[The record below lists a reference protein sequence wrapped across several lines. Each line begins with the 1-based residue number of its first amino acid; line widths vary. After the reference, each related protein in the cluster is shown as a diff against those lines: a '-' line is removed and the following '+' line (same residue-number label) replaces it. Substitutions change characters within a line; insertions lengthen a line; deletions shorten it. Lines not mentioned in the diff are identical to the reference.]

1 MGVGRDAICS
11 HRSRAPWSLCARFG
25 AVQILD
31 SNRTERYSGQRPSR
45 SLCREPCFRPSHRGY
60 PMAPAQEAAVE
71 PIEEVIQE
79 VLKMLLLCHNTTTA
93 VELTDNQY
101 QVVRRED
108 FTVASPLL
116 ELWPAAAQAPLLAL
130 SLEVMNRLLNY
141 DSGTTTSSSGSDAS
155 SSSGSDGSAGAH
167 PLLPLLEGSDADAD
181 GDDDNPVI
189 AALSPDDFRS
199 IRSHLTA
206 PEEAILVESYSGQGS
221 LSCALT
227 RVANGVDWEQSS
239 ESSGSK

>member
-11 HRSRAPWSLCARFG
+11 HRSLAPWSLCARFG

-108 FTVASPLL
+108 FTAASPVL

-141 DSGTTTSSSGSDAS
+141 DSGTTTTSSSGSDLVVAAAAMALLVHILCSHCWRVPMLMLTGTMTTRS
-155 SSSGSDGSAGAH
+155 SQPCLQMISDQYGATSQ
-167 PLLPLLEGSDADAD
+167 PPKKQ
-181 GDDDNPVI
+181 
-189 AALSPDDFRS
+189 F
-199 IRSHLTA
+199 
-206 PEEAILVESYSGQGS
+206 
-221 LSCALT
+221 
-227 RVANGVDWEQSS
+227 
-239 ESSGSK
+239 

>member
-108 FTVASPLL
+108 FTAASPVL
-116 ELWPAAAQAPLLAL
+116 ELWPAAAQVAVAAAAMALLVHIL
-130 SLEVMNRLLNY
+130 CSHCWRVPMLMLT
-141 DSGTTTSSSGSDAS
+141 GTMTTRSSQPCLQMISDQY
-155 SSSGSDGSAGAH
+155 GATSQ
-167 PLLPLLEGSDADAD
+167 PPKKQ
-181 GDDDNPVI
+181 
-189 AALSPDDFRS
+189 F
-199 IRSHLTA
+199 
-206 PEEAILVESYSGQGS
+206 
-221 LSCALT
+221 
-227 RVANGVDWEQSS
+227 
-239 ESSGSK
+239 